1 MAPTVIIDCF
11 PESAARYRG
20 GHAVVA
26 IDVVRATTTAIT
38 AVALGRRC
46 FVVPTVDAAFTL
58 ASKLDYPLLV
68 GEQRGVMPEGF
79 DINNSPAALIAR
91 DDLHRPAI
99 LLSSSGTRLCHEAS
113 ACEAA
118 YLACLRNYASVA
130 RRLAGRFANIA
141 VIGAGTKGEFREED
155 QMCCAWVADI
165 LTDLGYRPDSGA
177 TQQIIERWRGATPQG
192 WVHGKSAA
200 YLRRSG
206 QLEDLDFIL
215 GHVDDLDALFAL
227 RDGEVI
233 VESAGAREAAHV
245 RERADAV

>member
-1 MAPTVIIDCF
+1 MPGTVIIDCF
-11 PESAARYRG
+11 PESAVRYRS

-38 AVALGRRC
+38 AAAMGRRC
-46 FVVPTVDAAFTL
+46 FVVPSVDAAFTL
-58 ASKLDYPLLV
+58 AAKLDRPLLV

-79 DINNSPAALIAR
+79 DINNSPAALLAR
-91 DDLHRPAI
+91 DDLHRPAV

-113 ACEAA
+113 ACAAA

-130 RRLAGRFANIA
+130 HHLAGRFANIA

-155 QMCCAWVADI
+155 QMCCAWVAGV
-165 LTDLGYRPDSGA
+165 LADLGYRPDGRA
-177 TQQIIERWRGATPQG
+177 TEDIIEKWRAATPQD

-206 QLEDLDFIL
+206 QLEDLEFIL
-215 GHVDDLDALFAL
+215 GHIDDLDALFAL
-227 RDGEVI
+227 QDGEVI
-233 VESAGAREAAHV
+233 VEPAAARAPARV
-245 RERADAV
+245 TERADAA

>member
-1 MAPTVIIDCF
+1 MSGTVIIDCF
-11 PESAARYRG
+11 PECAARYRS

-38 AVALGRRC
+38 AVAAGRRC
-46 FVVPTVDAAFTL
+46 FVVPTVEAAFRL
-58 ASKLDYPLLV
+58 AAKLDHPLLV

-79 DINNSPAALIAR
+79 DINNSPAALLAR

-99 LLSSSGTRLCHEAS
+99 LLSSSGTRLCHEAQ

-130 RRLAGRFANIA
+130 RHLAGRFANIA

-165 LTDLGYRPDSGA
+165 LTDLGYQPDGRTTEA
-177 TQQIIERWRGATPQG
+177 IIERWRGATAED

-206 QLEDLDFIL
+206 QLEDLEFIL
-215 GHVDDLDALFAL
+215 DHVDDLDALFAL

-233 VESAGAREAAHV
+233 VQSSATRAQSPVKEC
-245 RERADAV
+245 ADAV

>member
-1 MAPTVIIDCF
+1 MPGTVIIDCF
-11 PESAARYRG
+11 PENTGRYRG

-38 AVALGRRC
+38 AVAAGRRC
-46 FVVPTVDAAFTL
+46 FVVPTVEAALTL
-58 ASKLDYPLLV
+58 AAQLDQPLLL

-79 DINNSPAALIAR
+79 DINNSPAALLAR
-91 DDLHRPAI
+91 DDLHRSAI

-113 ACEAA
+113 ACEAV

-130 RRLAGRFANIA
+130 RHLAGRFANIA

-165 LTDLGYRPDSGA
+165 LTNLGYRPDGRA
-177 TQQIIERWRGATPQG
+177 TEEIIERWRGATAKD

-206 QLEDLDFIL
+206 QLEDLEFIL
-215 GHVDDLDALFAL
+215 GHIDDLDALFLL

-233 VESAGAREAAHV
+233 VESTATRACARAKECV
-245 RERADAV
+245 DAV

>member
-1 MAPTVIIDCF
+1 MPGTVIIDCF
-11 PESAARYRG
+11 PESAVRYRG

-46 FVVPTVDAAFTL
+46 FVVPTVDAAFAL
-58 ASKLDYPLLV
+58 ATKLNHPLLV
-68 GEQRGVMPEGF
+68 GEQRGVMPAGF
-79 DINNSPAALIAR
+79 DINNSPAALLSR
-91 DDLHRPAI
+91 DDLHRPAV
-99 LLSSSGTRLCHEAS
+99 LLSSSGTRLCCEAQ
-113 ACEAA
+113 ACAAA
-118 YLACLRNYASVA
+118 YLGCLRNYASLA
-130 RRLAGRFANIA
+130 HHLAGRFANIA

-165 LTDLGYRPDSGA
+165 LVDLGYRPDGRA
-177 TQQIIERWRGATPQG
+177 TQDIIEKWRGATPQD

-206 QLEDLDFIL
+206 QLDDLEFIL
-215 GHVDDLDALFAL
+215 DHVDDLDALFAL

-233 VESAGAREAAHV
+233 VESAAPHVAARV
-245 RERADAV
+245 KERADAI